1 MTTQTTTVF
10 PGADGGLPGG
20 SMPIRTFPE
29 QLEKDLGNIIG
40 RFCRMISFQDG
51 MTAEELEDKEGLLY
65 ELLEYVISHYDAK
78 KKS

>member
-20 SMPIRTFPE
+20 SMPIHTFPE

-40 RFCRMISFQDG
+40 RFCREISFGDG

-65 ELLEYVISHYDAK
+65 EILEYVTTKYEQ